1 MRAPVR
7 RQRITALV
15 GSLLIA
21 GLTLGMGGCGGAGT
35 EAGSGGTPAGS
46 GASEG
51 GSGAAAAT
59 SGDVVAVGVLY
70 DDERLVALDPATGQV
85 LWEADDVGRGSSL
98 ERVLGFGTTAVVVE
112 TDGEMW
118 GVDTGTGK
126 LSWTVELEDADYAA
140 AAGAA
145 VVSFDGDVLTAFD
158 AASGD
163 QRWTYDAADADG
175 VHVPTDGSRV
185 LVAGEDDLIL
195 LDAASGEEAWRVPD
209 CWPRQLDRYNL
220 MDFGETA
227 AQGPAGTGPRVPLA
241 HVDDTLVVASVEDAD
256 LFAVD
261 ARTGEQLWSVD
272 DSDMARY
279 GLLAWEQTV
288 VSIGRDGVAGWDRD
302 TGEPAWELELD
313 FQTRDGDDDDIAWI
327 VQHGQV
333 LLVADPG
340 VGLVAVDLA
349 DGTQAW
355 QLTMDD
361 LESVSTAGDV
371 VVAVIDG
378 IPTALDPLTGNVRWT
393 GAADGGIGAASDG
406 DTDDTDREGG
416 YDTELV
422 VLRDTAGGV
431 VLDLDSGRALDVR
444 TGEVRWTLE

>member
-1 MRAPVR
+1 MRAPDR
-7 RQRITALV
+7 RRRFAALA

-21 GLTLGMGGCGGAGT
+21 GLTLGMAGCGG
-35 EAGSGGTPAGS
+35 EGTPTGG

-51 GSGAAAAT
+51 GGGATAGASG
-59 SGDVVAVGVLY
+59 GVVAVGVLY

-112 TDGEMW
+112 TDGQMW

-145 VVSFDGDVLTAFD
+145 VVSYDGDVLTAFD

-163 QRWTYDAADADG
+163 QSWTYDAADTRG
-175 VHVPTDGSRV
+175 VRVSEDGSRV
-185 LVAGEDDLIL
+185 LVAGDDDLIL
-195 LDAASGEEAWRVPD
+195 LDAATGEEAWRVPD

-313 FQTRDGDDDDIAWI
+313 FQSRDGDDDEIAWI

-340 VGLVAVDLA
+340 VGLVGVDLA

-378 IPTALDPLTGNVRWT
+378 IPTALDPLTGEVRWT
-393 GAADGGIGAASDG
+393 GAAGEDKDDASDSG
-406 DTDDTDREGG
+406 TDDTDREGG

-431 VLDLDSGRALDVR
+431 VLDLDSGRAFDVK